1 MPTMRLREWARYFS
15 YLPIFRAIK
24 PAPPRPL
31 THSLPAYPRRLYVE
45 PMKRSNLRYK
55 LDSLYSFEKFVRK
68 YLSKSHYREDVE
80 DAIGRY
86 TRVLDSREWNF
97 AFV

>member
-1 MPTMRLREWARYFS
+1 M
-15 YLPIFRAIK
+15 
-24 PAPPRPL
+24 
-31 THSLPAYPRRLYVE
+31 
-45 PMKRSNLRYK
+45 RYK